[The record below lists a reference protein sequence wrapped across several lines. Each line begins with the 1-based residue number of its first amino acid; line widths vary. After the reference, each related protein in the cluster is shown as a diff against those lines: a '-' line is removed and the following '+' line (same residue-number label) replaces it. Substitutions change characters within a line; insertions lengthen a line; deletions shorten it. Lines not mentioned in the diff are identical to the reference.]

1 MWQSFWTALIIL
13 TSFVN
18 PLVLGP
24 STMKTSHE
32 TTHISPVIVSG
43 VILTVGLLWIAL
55 VAEVRKKKRRTAST
69 PQVIL
74 LTGASSGIG
83 KDAALSLIQQ
93 GHIVYGAARRV
104 EKMNDLVEA
113 GGHALKMDVQDES
126 SIHAGIEAVMEKE
139 GRLDVLINNAG
150 FGLYGSVEDT
160 SIDDARRQFDVC
172 LFGMGALTKAV
183 IPIMRNQ
190 GSGKIINISSMVGW
204 FIAFSLSIALQN
216 ETMRLNICFTV
227 LQAGKMYLPLGAWYH
242 GVKHAVEG
250 WSDCLRL
257 ELAQFGIKV
266 VIIEPG
272 AIETGFY
279 GSMAPAFLEQS
290 TGTAYETMAKGYV
303 KLLSNGSH
311 PSVVSDMISNAVL
324 AKRPKTR
331 YVGGANTQPIMFFR
345 RFVGDYVTDKIAL
358 SLFK

>member
-1 MWQSFWTALIIL
+1 
-13 TSFVN
+13 
-18 PLVLGP
+18 
-24 STMKTSHE
+24 MKTSHE
-32 TTHISPVIVSG
+32 TTHISPAIVSG

-113 GGHALKMDVQDES
+113 GGHALNMDVQDES

-190 GSGKIINISSMVGW
+190 GSGKIINISSM
-204 FIAFSLSIALQN
+204 
-216 ETMRLNICFTV
+216 
-227 LQAGKMYLPLGAWYH
+227 AGKVYLPLGAWYH

-272 AIETGFY
+272 AIETDFY
-279 GSMAPAFLEQS
+279 GSMAPALIEQS